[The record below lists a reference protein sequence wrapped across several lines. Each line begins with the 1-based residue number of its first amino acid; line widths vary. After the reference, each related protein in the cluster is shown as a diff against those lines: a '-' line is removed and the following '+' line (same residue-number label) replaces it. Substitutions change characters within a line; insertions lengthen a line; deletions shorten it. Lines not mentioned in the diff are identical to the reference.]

1 MTSPAHQSPRTLA
14 GHQGTPLRFAA
25 GGHDIGGREG
35 ELRSPLRKERRPR
48 EATARLNL
56 DHRPHSAEIAL
67 EKPTLPAQL
76 PQVLVNCLWHG
87 GNLNESQGVSTNKSQ
102 VNATVQWRRIYNMA
116 RGERIKL
123 AMRKAGLNRTSLGKA
138 VGVSQ
143 QAITYIIERE
153 DGSAETLRKIA
164 DVLGVAFEWLS
175 VGDNPPAWAVT
186 HRLME
191 NASTYGSAR
200 SIPLQ
205 GEVSAGGGE
214 IDIWEAASGE
224 LVLGEHWG
232 AVRVSGDSA
241 YPAVFDRQFAIV
253 DESRA
258 AFMPI
263 DEQHG
268 WDLDDDLVLV
278 RLHDDSRALL
288 KRFCYHPP
296 DRFVLASANSG
307 RRSPIVEHTEIRC
320 IVPVVAVVYYD
331 PRERGVDRWKRKRD
345 ARTKSN

>member
-1 MTSPAHQSPRTLA
+1 MLGHTEVMHTGERLQLA
-14 GHQGTPLRFAA
+14 MDSKGKNQDDLAA
-25 GGHDIGGREG
+25 VLKVSQTIISRIINGKMPGKKH
-35 ELRSPLRKERRPR
+35 
-48 EATARLNL
+48 
-56 DHRPHSAEIAL
+56 L
-67 EKPTLPAQL
+67 EKLAAFL
-76 PQVLVNCLWHG
+76 
-87 GNLNESQGVSTNKSQ
+87 GVSRE
-102 VNATVQWRRIYNMA
+102 W
-116 RGERIKL
+116 L
-123 AMRKAGLNRTSLGKA
+123 A
-138 VGVSQ
+138 VG
-143 QAITYIIERE
+143 A
-153 DGSAETLRKIA
+153 
-164 DVLGVAFEWLS
+164 
-175 VGDNPPAWAVT
+175 NPPTWAVK

-191 NASTYGSAR
+191 NESTYGSAR

-253 DESRA
+253 DEARA

-263 DEQHG
+263 DEPHG

-307 RRSPIVEHTEIRC
+307 RRSPIVEHAEIRC

-331 PRERGVDRWKRKRD
+331 PRERGADRWKRKRD
-345 ARTKSN
+345 ARAKGH